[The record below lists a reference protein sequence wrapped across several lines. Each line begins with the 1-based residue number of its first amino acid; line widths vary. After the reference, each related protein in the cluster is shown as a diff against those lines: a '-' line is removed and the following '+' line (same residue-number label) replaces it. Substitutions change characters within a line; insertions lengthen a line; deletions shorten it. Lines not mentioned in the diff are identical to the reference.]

1 MFPVLPRLRA
11 LREHRHALLT
21 VPFRYNGPASE
32 RQQQHPSMNV
42 KELPTPIDTA
52 PERRGVDRRKRVVW
66 SLVYGS
72 FNPRRRGPRRT
83 GENNITAV
91 DWHHPQWLA
100 IGVLIVACSCAD
112 ALLTLMLM
120 SNGAYELNPFMASLL
135 GGSAER
141 FAFVKIAMTA
151 GGVVLLTQLSR
162 LRTFG
167 RVPVGAILYGVLALY
182 GTLILYEFRLLKVL

>member
-1 MFPVLPRLRA
+1 LQTVRLRYNDSMGG
-11 LREHRHALLT
+11 
-21 VPFRYNGPASE
+21 VPNNNTPAIAVE
-32 RQQQHPSMNV
+32 PQ
-42 KELPTPIDTA
+42 
-52 PERRGVDRRKRVVW
+52 RRGIERRKRVLW

-72 FNPRRRGPRRT
+72 FNPRRRGSRRA
-83 GENNITAV
+83 GENLITAV

-120 SNGAYELNPFMASLL
+120 SNGAYELNPFMASLI

-162 LRTFG
+162 VRTFG
-167 RVPVGAILYGVLALY
+167 RIPVGLILYGVLALY
-182 GTLILYEFRLLKVL
+182 GTLILYELRLLKLL